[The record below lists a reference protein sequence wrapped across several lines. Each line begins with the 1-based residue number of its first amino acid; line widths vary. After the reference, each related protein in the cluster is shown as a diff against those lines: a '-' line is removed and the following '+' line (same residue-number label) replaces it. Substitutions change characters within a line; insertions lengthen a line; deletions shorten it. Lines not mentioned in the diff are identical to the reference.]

1 MDEWKQTK
9 NGGLDA
15 GCCVPTLG
23 EGGLFLGPLQRAES
37 LGPRVIPTRILPF
50 RFCSGNSCNT
60 QTGPH
65 RARLQQIVR
74 LSTLFPIHVNKERS
88 EQLGAESRGR
98 LALSK
103 QGKARIWLEGKIGQS
118 VLIVIRDG
126 RSHAATFLT

>member
-1 MDEWKQTK
+1 MPDAVSRPWGKEGFFWGPYREQSPWGQGLYPPEYSLLDSALGILAIWKT
-9 NGGLDA
+9 
-15 GCCVPTLG
+15 
-23 EGGLFLGPLQRAES
+23 
-37 LGPRVIPTRILPF
+37 
-50 RFCSGNSCNT
+50 
-60 QTGPH
+60 
-65 RARLQQIVR
+65 
-74 LSTLFPIHVNKERS
+74 STLFPIHVNKERS